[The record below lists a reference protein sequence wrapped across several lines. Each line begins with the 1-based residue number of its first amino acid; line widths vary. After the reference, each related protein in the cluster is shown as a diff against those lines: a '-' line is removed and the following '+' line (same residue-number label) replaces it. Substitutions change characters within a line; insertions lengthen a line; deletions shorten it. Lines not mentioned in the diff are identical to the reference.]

1 MKLNI
6 RFQIPEDRDL
16 VPEENPVNIIVVE
29 N

>member
-16 VPEENPVNIIVVE
+16 VPEENPINKIVVE
-29 N
+29 K